1 MQTQQLAFSSTFQS
15 PAGGA
20 PVEVLFSGHAQ
31 LQLFAPDPQAAAYA
45 SAAVQQAVQT
55 VVGGRLAR
63 NELALPTLA
72 MSLPHLLAEIAAQA
86 RLALSQRGLQLGD
99 LALQASVPQ
108 HGVAPA
114 AAAIAAAPTPLSSV
128 AGSFA
133 SNLGSHVASSIP
145 TGVKVKVGGFS
156 VRADKDGIDGGHFAS
171 QLADKAKDKLLG
183 CAIVGGV
190 VLLLGLITAAVLA
203 KILLFG

>member
-1 MQTQQLAFSSTFQS
+1 MQTQQLAFSSTL
-15 PAGGA
+15 PNPAAGGA
-20 PVEVLFSGHAQ
+20 PVEVHFAGHA
-31 LQLFAPDPQAAAYA
+31 QLFAPDPQAAAYA

-86 RLALSQRGLQLGD
+86 RLGLQPRGLTLGD
-99 LALQASVPQ
+99 LALQASVP
-108 HGVAPA
+108 HHAIAPA
-114 AAAIAAAPTPLSSV
+114 AAAIAAAPTPLQSV
-128 AGSFA
+128 ASSFTN
-133 SNLGSHVASSIP
+133 NLGNHLAGSIP

-156 VRADKDGIDGGHFAS
+156 VRADKDGIDGGHFAN

-190 VLLLGLITAAVLA
+190 LLVLGLITAVVLA
-203 KILLFG
+203 KVLLFG